1 MAKKT
6 YHGVTNDKERSK
18 QKLVDAVGVIIR
30 SQGYT
35 GLNASNIAKHSGVN
49 RRLINLYFGSL
60 DTLVET
66 YVRGKDYWVAASG
79 NAGELMEKNKGQ
91 DTREILETLLINQL
105 NYFFKEEEMQ
115 KIVLWQLSQRS
126 QIMFEVAEERERLG
140 AAYFELADPLFD
152 KTGVD
157 LRAVAGL
164 LVGGIYYMVLH
175 AKANDSLFCQID
187 VNSPEGLN
195 RIKNAISVI
204 LKDTYKNAE
213 IAQKKNL
220 TT

>member
-30 SQGYT
+30 SHGYT
-35 GLNASNIAKHSGVN
+35 GLNASNIAKSAGVN
-49 RRLINLYFGSL
+49 RRLINLYFGNL

-79 NAGELMEKNKGQ
+79 NAGELMEENKGN
-91 DTREILETLLINQL
+91 DTRQILETLLVNQL
-105 NYFFKEEEMQ
+105 DYFFKEEEMQ
-115 KIVLWQLSQRS
+115 KIVLWQISQRS
-126 QIMFEVAEERERLG
+126 QIMFEVAEEREKLG
-140 AAYFELADPLFD
+140 AAYFDLADPFFE
-152 KTGVD
+152 KTDVD

-175 AKANDSLFCQID
+175 AKSNDSLFCQID
-187 VNSPEGLN
+187 VNSPEGLD
-195 RIKNAISVI
+195 RIKKAIGSI
-204 LKDTYKNAE
+204 LKDTFRKAENANNKN
-213 IAQKKNL
+213 
-220 TT
+220 